1 MRMKPNLWM
10 TMLPLA
16 ALIAGCSSLGNAP
29 AGMSEEDAKA
39 AIERMSPEDKIRA
52 IASSPMPPQ
61 EKEKKIKEIEEQTGV
76 KASDVLNPRP
86 AGTGMGN

>member
-1 MRMKPNLWM
+1 MQNKPSIWM
-10 TMLPLA
+10 SLLPLA
-16 ALIAGCSSLGNAP
+16 AAIAGCSSLGNAP

-61 EKEKKIKEIEEQTGV
+61 EKEKKFKEIEEQTGV
-76 KASDVLNPRP
+76 KASDVLAPKP